1 MVEPN
6 KSSRWMVIVNPK
18 AGRGHGLRDWPA
30 ISNRLNFSGVD
41 FTCVFT
47 EKKFHAVELTVK
59 AMNDGFRKII
69 VVGGDGTVNE
79 VVNGLFIQK
88 KVATSEVTLSVIPV
102 GTGNDWVRML
112 GIPRTY
118 SDAVNSICA
127 ERTILQDV
135 GKITFEE
142 SRVPQTRYMANVAG
156 IGFDAIVNRRYNRL
170 KEAGRTGKWTYI
182 MSTMFTLFKYRTKR
196 FTATVDGRLFFDGCL
211 FSGTVGVGKYNGG
224 GMLQMPAAALDDGLM
239 DITLIRKMSLYKF
252 FINFNR
258 LYNGTIYNFRKVKAA
273 QGKSIKIASYPP
285 SPIEIDGE
293 ACGYSPFTFE
303 LVPKSIKVVIGEKFN
318 LIES

>member
-1 MVEPN
+1 
-6 KSSRWMVIVNPK
+6 SRWMVIVNPK
-18 AGRGHGLRDWPA
+18 AGRGHGLRDWPV

-59 AMNDGFRKII
+59 AVNDGFRKIV

-88 KVATSEVTLSVIPV
+88 QAPAHEVTLSVIPV

-118 SDAVNSICA
+118 SDAVHSICR
-127 ERTILQDV
+127 EQTILQDV
-135 GKITFEE
+135 VKITFEE
-142 SRVPQTRYMANVAG
+142 ARVKQTRYMANVSG
-156 IGFDAIVNRRYNRL
+156 IGFDAMANRSFNRL
-170 KEAGRTGKWTYI
+170 KEAGRTGTWLYL
-182 MSTMFTLFKYRTKR
+182 SSVLLTLFRYRSKH
-196 FTATVDGRLFFDGCL
+196 FVAKVDGKDFFDGRLF
-211 FSGTVGVGKYNGG
+211 SGAIGVGKYNGG
-224 GMLQMPAAALDDGLM
+224 GMLQMPAAVVDDGLM
-239 DITLIRKMSLYKF
+239 DVTLIRKMNLYRF
-252 FINFNR
+252 FTNVQR
-258 LYNGTIYNFRKVKAA
+258 LYNGTIYNFYKVKAT
-273 QGKSIKIASYPP
+273 QGKNVFITSYPQ

-303 LVPKSIKVVIGEKFN
+303 LVPKSIRVVVGEKFH
-318 LIES
+318 LI

>member
-1 MVEPN
+1 MLATE
-6 KSSRWMVIVNPK
+6 KLSRWMVIVNPK
-18 AGRGHGLRDWPA
+18 AGRGHGLRDWPT

-59 AMNDGFRKII
+59 AVNDGFRKIV

-79 VVNGLFIQK
+79 VVNGLFIQQQ
-88 KVATSEVTLSVIPV
+88 APAHEVTLSVIPV

-118 SDAVNSICA
+118 TDAVHSICR
-127 ERTILQDV
+127 EQTILQDV

-142 SRVPQTRYMANVAG
+142 ARVKQTRYMANVSG
-156 IGFDAIVNRRYNRL
+156 IGFDAMVNRRFNRL
-170 KEAGRTGKWTYI
+170 KEAGRTGTWLYLY
-182 MSTMFTLFKYRTKR
+182 SALATLFEYRSKR
-196 FTATVDGRLFFDGCL
+196 FAVKVDGKDFFDGRLF
-211 FSGTVGVGKYNGG
+211 SGAVGVGKYNGG
-224 GMLQMPAAALDDGLM
+224 GMLQMPAAIVDDGLM
-239 DITLIRKMSLYKF
+239 DVTLMRKMTFYHF
-252 FINFNR
+252 FANFQR
-258 LYNGTIYNFRKVKAA
+258 LYNGTIYNFYKVKAA
-273 QGKSIKIASYPP
+273 QGKNISMLSYPP

-303 LVPKSIKVVIGEKFN
+303 LVPKSIRVVVGEKFH
-318 LIES
+318 LI

>member
-1 MVEPN
+1 
-6 KSSRWMVIVNPK
+6 MVIVNPK
-18 AGRGHGLRDWPA
+18 AGRGHGLRDWPV

-59 AMNDGFRKII
+59 AVNDGFRKIV

-88 KVATSEVTLSVIPV
+88 QAPAHEVTLSVIPV

-118 SDAVNSICA
+118 SDAVHSICR
-127 ERTILQDV
+127 EQTILQDV
-135 GKITFEE
+135 VKITFEE
-142 SRVPQTRYMANVAG
+142 ARVKQTRYMANVSG
-156 IGFDAIVNRRYNRL
+156 IGFDAMANRSFNRL
-170 KEAGRTGKWTYI
+170 KEAGRTGTWLYL
-182 MSTMFTLFKYRTKR
+182 SSVLLTLFRYRSKH
-196 FTATVDGRLFFDGCL
+196 FVAKVDGKDFFDGRLF
-211 FSGTVGVGKYNGG
+211 SGAIGVGKYNGG
-224 GMLQMPAAALDDGLM
+224 GMLQMPAAVVDDGLM
-239 DITLIRKMSLYKF
+239 DVTLIRKMNLYRF
-252 FINFNR
+252 FTNVQR
-258 LYNGTIYNFRKVKAA
+258 LYNGTIYNFYKVKAT
-273 QGKSIKIASYPP
+273 QGKNVFITSYPQ

-303 LVPKSIKVVIGEKFN
+303 LVPKSIRVVVGEKFH
-318 LIES
+318 LI

>member
-1 MVEPN
+1 MAANE
-6 KSSRWMVIVNPK
+6 KTSRWMVIVNPK
-18 AGRGHGLRDWPA
+18 AGRGHGLHDWPT
-30 ISNRLNFSGVD
+30 ISNLLNFNEVD

-59 AMNDGFRKII
+59 AVNDGFRKIV

-79 VVNGLFIQK
+79 VVNGLFIQQR
-88 KVATSEVTLSVIPV
+88 VPTDEVTLSVIPV

-118 SDAVNSICA
+118 HDAVQSICL

-142 SRVPQTRYMANVAG
+142 ARVRQTRYMANVSG
-156 IGFDAIVNRRYNRL
+156 IGFDAMVNRRFNRL
-170 KEAGRTGKWTYI
+170 KEAGYTGKWLYLF
-182 MSTMFTLFKYRTKR
+182 STLLTLLQYRAKR
-196 FTATVDGRLFFDGCL
+196 FVVKVDGCDFFDGRLFT
-211 FSGTVGVGKYNGG
+211 GTMGVGKYNGG
-224 GMLQMPAAALDDGLM
+224 GLLQMPAAVVDDGLM
-239 DITLIRKMSLYKF
+239 DITLIRKMTLYRF
-252 FINFNR
+252 FINFQR
-258 LYNGTIYNFRKVKAA
+258 LYNGTIYNFCKVKAA
-273 QGKSIKIASYPP
+273 QAKAISINSYPA

-303 LVPKSIKVVIGEKFN
+303 LVPKCIKVVIGENFY
-318 LIES
+318 LM

>member
-1 MVEPN
+1 MLATE
-6 KSSRWMVIVNPK
+6 KILRWMVIVNPK

-59 AMNDGFRKII
+59 AVNDGFRKIV

-88 KVATSEVTLSVIPV
+88 QTPPHEVTLSVIPV

-118 SDAVNSICA
+118 TDAVHSICR
-127 ERTILQDV
+127 EQTILQDV

-142 SRVPQTRYMANVAG
+142 ARVKQTRYMANVSG
-156 IGFDAIVNRRYNRL
+156 IGFDAMVNRRFNRL
-170 KEAGRTGKWTYI
+170 KEAGRTGSGLYLF
-182 MSTMFTLFKYRTKR
+182 STLATLFGYRSKR
-196 FTATVDGRLFFDGCL
+196 FVVKVDGKDFFDDRL

-224 GMLQMPAAALDDGLM
+224 GMLPMPAAVVDDGLM
-239 DITLIRKMSLYKF
+239 DVTLIRKMSFYRF
-252 FINFNR
+252 FTNFQR
-258 LYNGTIYNFRKVKAA
+258 LYNGTIYNFYKVKAV
-273 QGKSIKIASYPP
+273 QGKSISIDSYPP

-303 LVPKSIKVVIGEKFN
+303 LVPKKIRVVVGEKFH
-318 LIES
+318 LI

>member
-1 MVEPN
+1 MAEVN
-6 KSSRWMVIVNPK
+6 KPSRWMVIVNPK
-18 AGRGHGLRDWPA
+18 AGRGHGLRDWPT

-59 AMNDGFRKII
+59 AVNDGFRKLI

-88 KVATSEVTLSVIPV
+88 KVPAREVTLSVIPV

-118 SDAVNSICA
+118 IDAVHSICC

-142 SRVPQTRYMANVAG
+142 SRVRQTRYMANVSG
-156 IGFDAIVNRRYNRL
+156 IGFDAMVNRRYNRL
-170 KEAGRTGKWTYI
+170 KEAGRTGKWMYI
-182 MSTMFTLFKYRTKR
+182 ISAMLTLFKYRSKR
-196 FTATVDGRLFFDGCL
+196 FVAKVDGQDFFDGRLF
-211 FSGTVGVGKYNGG
+211 SGAVGVGKYNGG

-239 DITLIRKMSLYKF
+239 DITLIRKMSPYRF
-252 FINFNR
+252 FVNFKR
-258 LYNGTIYNFRKVKAA
+258 LYNGTIYNFYKVKAA
-273 QGKSIKIASYPP
+273 QGKVMSIASYPP

-303 LVPKSIKVVIGEKFN
+303 LVPKSIKVVIGEKFYV
-318 LIES
+318 S

>member
-1 MVEPN
+1 MFTTE

-18 AGRGHGLRDWPA
+18 AGLGHGLRDWPA

-59 AMNDGFRKII
+59 AVNEGFRKIV

-88 KVATSEVTLSVIPV
+88 QVPAHEVTLSVIPV

-118 SDAVNSICA
+118 SDAVHSICR
-127 ERTILQDV
+127 EQTILQDV

-142 SRVPQTRYMANVAG
+142 ACVKQTRYMANVSG
-156 IGFDAIVNRRYNRL
+156 IGFDAIVNRRFNRL
-170 KEAGRTGKWTYI
+170 KEVGQTGKWLYLT
-182 MSTMFTLFKYRTKR
+182 STLLTLFSYRSKR
-196 FTATVDGRLFFDGCL
+196 FVAKVDGKDFFDGRLF
-211 FSGTVGVGKYNGG
+211 SGAVGVGKYNGG
-224 GMLQMPAAALDDGLM
+224 GMLQMPAAVVDDGLM
-239 DITLIRKMSLYKF
+239 DITLIRKMSFYRF
-252 FINFNR
+252 FTNFQR
-258 LYNGTIYNFRKVKAA
+258 LYNGTIYNFYKVKAA
-273 QGKSIKIASYPP
+273 QGKTISVASYPQ

-303 LVPKSIKVVIGEKFN
+303 LVPKSIKVVVGEKFH
-318 LIES
+318 LI

>member
-1 MVEPN
+1 MTEPN
-6 KSSRWMVIVNPK
+6 KQLRWMVIVNPK
-18 AGRGHGLRDWPA
+18 AGRGYGLRDWPT

-59 AMNDGFRKII
+59 AVNDGFRKII
-69 VVGGDGTVNE
+69 VVGGDGTVHE

-88 KVATSEVTLSVIPV
+88 QVAPVEVTLSVIPV

-118 SDAVNSICA
+118 ADAVRSIKH

-135 GKITFEE
+135 GKITFQEA
-142 SRVPQTRYMANVAG
+142 RVSHTRYMANVSG
-156 IGFDAIVNRRYNRL
+156 VGFDAMVNRRYNRL
-170 KEAGRTGKWTYI
+170 KEIGRTDKWLYVASA
-182 MSTMFTLFKYRTKR
+182 MLTLLGYRSKR
-196 FTATVDGRLFFDGCL
+196 VVAQVDGKDFFDGKL

-224 GMLQMPAAALDDGLM
+224 GMMPLPSATLDDGLM
-239 DITLIRKMSLYKF
+239 DVALIKKMSLYRF
-252 FINFNR
+252 VTNFRR
-258 LYNGTIYNFRKVKAA
+258 LYNGTIYSFRKVKAA
-273 QGKSIKIASYPP
+273 QGKSVTITSYPP
-285 SPIEIDGE
+285 GPIEIDGE

-303 LVPKSIKVVIGEKFN
+303 LVPKSIKVVVGSQF
-318 LIES
+318 

>member
-1 MVEPN
+1 MAELN
-6 KSSRWMVIVNPK
+6 KQSRWMVVVNPK
-18 AGRGHGLRDWPA
+18 AGRGHGLHDWPV

-59 AMNDGFRKII
+59 AVNDGFRKII

-88 KVATSEVTLSVIPV
+88 QVAPSEVTLSVIPV

-118 SDAVNSICA
+118 TDAVNSIRA

-135 GKITFEE
+135 GKIVFEE
-142 SRVPQTRYMANVAG
+142 ARVQQTRYMANVSG
-156 IGFDAIVNRRYNRL
+156 VGFDAMVNRRYNRL
-170 KEAGRTGKWTYI
+170 KEAGRTGTWMYI
-182 MSTMFTLFKYRTKR
+182 LSTVLTLFRYRAKR
-196 FTATVDGRLFFDGCL
+196 FVAAVDGKAFFDDRL

-239 DITLIRKMSLYKF
+239 DITLIRKMSLYRF
-252 FINFNR
+252 FTNFNR
-258 LYNGTIYNFRKVKAA
+258 LYNGTIYNFYKVRAA
-273 QGKSIKIASYPP
+273 QGKRIAITSYPP

-303 LVPKSIKVVIGEKFN
+303 LVPKSIKVVVGRSF
-318 LIES
+318 LS

>member
-1 MVEPN
+1 MAQNNNP
-6 KSSRWMVIVNPK
+6 SRWMVIVNPK

-59 AMNDGFRKII
+59 AVNDGFRKIV

-88 KVATSEVTLSVIPV
+88 KAAPGEVTLSVIPV

-118 SDAVNSICA
+118 IDAVNSICA

-142 SRVPQTRYMANVAG
+142 ARVRQTRYMANVSG
-156 IGFDAIVNRRYNRL
+156 IGFDAMVNRRYNSL
-170 KEAGRTGKWTYI
+170 KEAGRTGKWMYI
-182 MSTMFTLFKYRTKR
+182 LSTFATLFKYHAKR
-196 FTATVDGRLFFDGCL
+196 FAVKIDGKDFFDGRLF
-211 FSGTVGVGKYNGG
+211 SGAVGVGKYNGG

-239 DITLIRKMSLYKF
+239 DMTLIRKMSLYRF
-252 FINFNR
+252 MTNFNR
-258 LYNGTIYNFRKVKAA
+258 LYNGTIYNFYKVKAA
-273 QGKSIKIASYPP
+273 QGKFISIASYPP

-303 LVPKSIKVVIGEKFN
+303 LVPKSIKVVVGDKFHV
-318 LIES
+318 E

>member
-1 MVEPN
+1 MAEVN
-6 KSSRWMVIVNPK
+6 MQSRWMVIVNPK
-18 AGRGHGLRDWPA
+18 AGRGHGLRDWPT

-59 AMNDGFRKII
+59 AVNDGFRKLI

-88 KVATSEVTLSVIPV
+88 QAPTHEVTLSVIPV

-118 SDAVNSICA
+118 IDAVNSICR

-142 SRVPQTRYMANVAG
+142 SRVRQTRYMANVSG
-156 IGFDAIVNRRYNRL
+156 IGFDAMVNRRYNRL
-170 KEAGRTGKWTYI
+170 KEAGRTGKWLYI
-182 MSTMFTLFKYRTKR
+182 ISTVLTLFKYRAKR
-196 FTATVDGRLFFDGCL
+196 FVAKVDGRDFFDGRLF
-211 FSGTVGVGKYNGG
+211 SGAVGVGKYNGG

-239 DITLIRKMSLYKF
+239 DITLIRKMSLYRF
-252 FINFNR
+252 FSNFKR
-258 LYNGTIYNFRKVKAA
+258 LYNGTIYNFYKVKAA
-273 QGKSIKIASYPP
+273 QGKIMSIESFPP

-303 LVPKSIKVVIGEKFN
+303 LVPKSIKVVIGEKFF
-318 LIES
+318 